1 LKSISAVDLKP
12 NINFLPVIGMGVLL
26 ALVISLAVFMA
37 ASVIISYTAVPETIV
52 PYLSF
57 ITSILSI
64 FVGALF
70 VSRKISYKG
79 WLNGGL
85 TGIFY
90 VLIVLLLG
98 LFIAGEF
105 PVFTSF
111 LMKVFLGFIFGAVSG
126 IVGMNI

>member
-1 LKSISAVDLKP
+1 MKKMATADLKP
-12 NINFLPVIGMGVLL
+12 NINSLSVIGIGILL
-26 ALVISLAVFMA
+26 SLAISLGVFLA
-37 ASVIISYTAVPETIV
+37 ASVIISYTFVPETIV

-70 VSRKISYKG
+70 VTKKISHKG

-85 TGIFY
+85 TGLFY

-98 LFIAGEF
+98 LLIFGEF
-105 PVFTSF
+105 PVFTAF

-126 IVGMNI
+126 IIGMNI